1 MSRHKLASSSG
12 ESCSAGEAGH
22 WPQHDDGPYDSNI
35 GWTANHKGDYIDLA
49 HTGSFALAINN
60 YNDAAGRDY
69 APTGTY
75 AAVFGRRVSH
85 RILDLKSPIGASC
98 PAAAPP
104 TATGINDAL
113 QRTLGGILNAL

>member
-69 APTGTY
+69 APTGPTPQFSG
-75 AAVFGRRVSH
+75 AAFRTVFCTSSRR
-85 RILDLKSPIGASC
+85 
-98 PAAAPP
+98 
-104 TATGINDAL
+104 
-113 QRTLGGILNAL
+113 